1 MKVIWVLE
9 NINKGH
15 NFFLPEIELL
25 GLIASISNWKILYP
39 KTSTHLYCDSSV
51 LKYLDKIEISDLWE
65 TIHTTELDSRDLIDR
80 KPFWAAS
87 KIKVIKE
94 IEAPFIIMDCDL
106 YFKDRCL
113 DLESFSDFDIV
124 TNQIEDGIGYYPTK
138 RDPVIKDMIDP
149 FGYKSSHAFNVAFL
163 YIGDERIRKEYTDL
177 AYSWMEDL
185 SIKNDESLNGKCMIF
200 CEQKMLKEF
209 ADLYD
214 ARIICLADHSIK
226 GAEEKIPIIDGY
238 KTLDLNDSNYVH
250 LHRLKSRV
258 KYNSGL
264 FLDTR
269 SNIIKSI
276 YNLDKQM
283 AKKAFYALKL
293 SNEDLF

>member
-1 MKVIWVLE
+1 MRVIWVLE
-9 NINKGH
+9 NIKKDH

-51 LKYLDKIEISDLWE
+51 LKYLDKIEISYLWE
-65 TIHTTELDSRDLIDR
+65 TIHTTELDSPDSIDR

-87 KIKVIKE
+87 KIKIIKE

-138 RDPVIKDMIDP
+138 RDPIIKEMNDS
-149 FGYKSSHAFNVAFL
+149 FKYRSSHAFNVAFL
-163 YIGDERIRKEYTDL
+163 YIGNEKIRKEYTDL
-177 AYSWMEDL
+177 SYSWMEDL
-185 SIKNDESLNGKCMIF
+185 SIKNDESLNGKYMIF

-214 ARIICLADHSIK
+214 ARIICLADHMIK
-226 GAEEKIPIIDGY
+226 GAEERIPMMDEY
-238 KTLDLNDSNYVH
+238 KSLNLNDSNYIH

-269 SNIIKSI
+269 SDIIKSI

-283 AKKAFYALKL
+283 AKKAFSSLKL

>member
-39 KTSTHLYCDSSV
+39 ETSTHLYCDSSV
-51 LKYLDKIEISDLWE
+51 LEYLDKIKISDLWE

-185 SIKNDESLNGKCMIF
+185 STKNDESLNGKCMIF

>member
-39 KTSTHLYCDSSV
+39 ETSTHLYCDSSV
-51 LKYLDKIEISDLWE
+51 LEYLDKIKISDLWE

-124 TNQIEDGIGYYPTK
+124 TNQIEDGIRYYPTK

-185 SIKNDESLNGKCMIF
+185 SVKNDESLNGKCMIF